1 MYGISKETQGR
12 RYTVSTMLVLPSMHV
27 NVVDQNN
34 QLNLQAK
41 LNVGCNWT
49 SPFPKSNGLVSI

>member
-1 MYGISKETQGR
+1 MLYGQHDASFAQ
-12 RYTVSTMLVLPSMHV
+12 HV

-34 QLNLQAK
+34 QLSLQAK